1 LPPLD
6 LSKRMQA
13 LKGRMSQGG
22 LPDDWFGDIAECHRE
37 LLARREDPATLAALQ
52 KWVVDPSQPAPLRS
66 IAALLLGSLS
76 AEGRRLLS
84 ESFPRLDGETGRA
97 ALFGLAL
104 RDAVAANVD
113 GLVKYWQA
121 AVLVVSHYGV
131 VYPDYDR
138 IYKNLKLGLPPDPG
152 AIAPGIQVD
161 LPTEDFESSL
171 TKIRDKAGLSAA
183 VAFLL
188 DHHELYDVRMACT
201 LLPGG
206 HPDVT
211 ALAKE
216 LFGRQDVTDKNVRTL
231 LIDVTAEG
239 GEGPKDLTWMYSF
252 EPSADLR
259 ARILSLLTRRGDP
272 SPLVPLIVREISS
285 PELSDASAV
294 RSMELLR
301 AIKDPS
307 FIAHL
312 EDAYV
317 QAQSDGRK
325 MCVVQALQGIPEN
338 NRVLEERVT
347 LLRKI
352 CGDPSGPVRT
362 SAIQAL
368 CNLPISGDARTSLLN
383 ELLGRESDE
392 SIKAVLRQALN
403 RN

>member
-1 LPPLD
+1 ML
-6 LSKRMQA
+6 A

-22 LPDDWFGDIAECHRE
+22 FPDDWFGDIAECHRE
-37 LLARREDPATLAALQ
+37 LIARREDPATLAALQ
-52 KWVVDPSQPAPLRS
+52 KWVVDPTQPAPLRS

-76 AEGRRLLS
+76 AEGRRLLA

-97 ALFGLAL
+97 AFFGLAL
-104 RDAVAANVD
+104 RDAVAANID

-131 VYPDYDR
+131 VYPDYDL
-138 IYKNLKLGLPPDPG
+138 IYKNRKLGLPPDPG
-152 AIAPGIQVD
+152 IIAPSIQVD
-161 LPTEDFESSL
+161 LPTEEFESSL

-188 DHHELYDVRMACT
+188 DHHELVDVRIACT
-201 LLPGG
+201 VLPGG
-206 HPDVT
+206 HSDVI

-231 LIDVTAEG
+231 LIDVAADG
-239 GEGPKDLTWMYSF
+239 GEGPKDLSWMYSF

-259 ARILSLLTRRGDP
+259 ARILSLMTRRGDA
-272 SPLVPLIVREISS
+272 SAVVPLIVRELSS
-285 PELSDASAV
+285 PELSDASAI

-317 QAQSDGRK
+317 NARSDGRK
-325 MCVVQALQGIPEN
+325 MCVAQALQGIPEN
-338 NRVLEERVT
+338 ARILDDRVS

-352 CGDPSGPVRT
+352 CSDPSGAVRK
-362 SAIQAL
+362 SAIQVL
-368 CNLPISGDARTSLLN
+368 CGLPLTGDVRTNLIK
-383 ELLGRESDE
+383 ELLGGESDD
-392 SIKAVLRQALN
+392 SIRVLLRRELE